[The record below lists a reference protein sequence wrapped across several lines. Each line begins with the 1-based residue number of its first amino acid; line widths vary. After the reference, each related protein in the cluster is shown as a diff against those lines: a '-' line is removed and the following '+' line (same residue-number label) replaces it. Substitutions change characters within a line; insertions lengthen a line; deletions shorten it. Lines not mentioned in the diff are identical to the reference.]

1 MCFYNQVFIAS
12 IIKGQL
18 VIKSMDFKINWMF
31 KLKQP
36 TKATAVISDLLN
48 NIIIAVMSF
57 IIIHFKLIILRPIK
71 CLTIDCSIIKLNFNL
86 RFNNGSIYTNQ
97 HYQELFIPNS
107 TIKDWFSYLI
117 SINIKQNKILQ
128 LLLLDLF
135 HF

>member
-1 MCFYNQVFIAS
+1 
-12 IIKGQL
+12 
-18 VIKSMDFKINWMF
+18 MDFKINWMF

-86 RFNNGSIYTNQ
+86 RFNNGSIYTN
-97 HYQELFIPNS
+97 
-107 TIKDWFSYLI
+107 
-117 SINIKQNKILQ
+117 
-128 LLLLDLF
+128 
-135 HF
+135 